1 MHDVQMT
8 INHHRA
14 EMSDIHIKLIHEQ
27 LKTERQTASIE
38 QFGNHIRDLQK
49 ELKVT
54 QSFLF
59 G

>member
-1 MHDVQMT
+1 MT